1 MKAAFRNS
9 WAWVLLATVMFSTAP
24 ARAEADDAKAT
35 DKAVEKAAAALYEG
49 IRAETLPNGLRVFL
63 KPVPGATTVT
73 TMVAYKVGS
82 ADEELDQ
89 TGLSHYLE
97 HLMFKGT
104 DKIMPGDIDR
114 LTLRNGGANNAY
126 TTDDYTVYHF
136 DFAAEQW
143 EVPLKI
149 EADRMQNLRID
160 AKHEF
165 EQEKG
170 AVIAE
175 LNRNEDR
182 PWDLEEKAILPLL
195 FGAKGPYGH
204 PVIGERDHVRGATA
218 EIIKRHYDKWYH
230 PNNAVLVVCGGID
243 SDKVFAKIK
252 ELFGPIPKQEL
263 PVRKTAPEVV
273 RKAPVNHQFKSKFEV
288 ARMML
293 GFNSVK
299 TGDPDYYAL
308 EVAQGVLSGGKTSRL
323 YKKLIEGEEIATSAE
338 ASNSTGRYPGW
349 FGLYVELIQGKS
361 RDQAEKLCLA
371 ELKKLRDEPV
381 QEAELKRVKRGVI
394 SGLIFGR
401 ENVHALAD
409 SIATGVTNNDLEY
422 LKNYL
427 PRISAVTAADVQRVA
442 KKYFDPE
449 KRVVVW
455 SVPEPKKDDK
465 GGGGGDRGAAAKLRT
480 PHSALRTS
488 FQAAQPAAGGTPF
501 SLKSVQ
507 RVELPNGLVLL
518 LFENRRLPIF
528 VADVHI
534 NNVRLLEPEDK
545 QGVATLVG
553 RLLDEGTEKHKGP
566 EIAELIENVG
576 GALSMG
582 FGGSSVKV
590 LSGDRKLG
598 LSLLFE
604 CLTQPTFPQEAFNRH
619 RQQLLSEIADMDT
632 RPDDKASQM
641 FSRMIYGKHPYGR
654 HPLGQPKIIEKLTP
668 ADCKAIHRQLCVPNN
683 CVVAIVGDFDSKQ
696 VIEEVTQLTAN
707 WKKSPVPKPT
717 TPPPTFPDKFTEK
730 IITMP
735 DAEQLAFYMGHP
747 GIKRDNP
754 DYFKLLVMDYVLGT
768 GPGFTDRLS
777 ARLRDRQGLAYT
789 VSANISSSAG
799 EEPGTFACYIGTEAK
814 HFDKVKG
821 MFLEELNRIRD
832 TKPTDQEVEDAKKY
846 LLGSLPFRFTTNDR
860 IAGQLLSIERYKLGF
875 GYLDDFKKNVAA
887 VTPDDIQ
894 TVAKK
899 YIDPKRMVLVV
910 AGALDQSGRPV
921 LRLAPPK
928 N

>member
-1 MKAAFRNS
+1 
-9 WAWVLLATVMFSTAP
+9 V
-24 ARAEADDAKAT
+24 RA
-35 DKAVEKAAAALYEG
+35 
-49 IRAETLPNGLRVFL
+49 
-63 KPVPGATTVT
+63 
-73 TMVAYKVGS
+73 
-82 ADEELDQ
+82 
-89 TGLSHYLE
+89 
-97 HLMFKGT
+97 
-104 DKIMPGDIDR
+104 
-114 LTLRNGGANNAY
+114 
-126 TTDDYTVYHF
+126 
-136 DFAAEQW
+136 
-143 EVPLKI
+143 
-149 EADRMQNLRID
+149 
-160 AKHEF
+160 
-165 EQEKG
+165 
-170 AVIAE
+170 
-175 LNRNEDR
+175 
-182 PWDLEEKAILPLL
+182 
-195 FGAKGPYGH
+195 
-204 PVIGERDHVRGATA
+204 ATA

-230 PNNAVLVVCGGID
+230 PNNAVLVVCGGFD
-243 SDKVFAKIK
+243 ADKVFAKIK

-263 PVRKTAPEVV
+263 PARKTAPEVV

-288 ARMML
+288 PRMML

-299 TGDPDYYAL
+299 TGDPDFYAL

-323 YKKLIEGEEIATSAE
+323 YKKLIEGEEIATSAD

-361 RDQAEKLCLA
+361 RAEAEKLCLA
-371 ELKKLRDEPV
+371 EIKKLCDEPV
-381 QEAELKRVKRGVI
+381 QEAELKRVKRGII
-394 SGLIFGR
+394 SGAIFGR

-409 SIATGVTNNDLEY
+409 SIATGVTNNDLYY

-442 KKYFDPE
+442 KKYFDPQ

-455 SVPEPKKDDK
+455 SVPEAKKDDK
-465 GGGGGDRGAAAKLRT
+465 AGGGGERGAAPR
-480 PHSALRTS
+480 LRTS
-488 FQAAQPAAGGTPF
+488 FQAAQPAAAGGTPF
-501 SLKSVQ
+501 SLKSAQ

-518 LFENRRLPIF
+518 LFENRRLPIV
-528 VADVHI
+528 VADVHTA
-534 NNVRLLEPEDK
+534 NVRLLEPEDK

-553 RLLDEGTEKHKGP
+553 RLLDEGTEKHTGP

-590 LSGDRKLG
+590 LSADRKLG

-632 RPDDKASQM
+632 RPDDKASQL
-641 FSRMIYGKHPYGR
+641 FSKLIYGKHPYGR
-654 HPLGQPKIIEKLTP
+654 HPLGLPEMIAKLTP
-668 ADCKAIHRQLCVPNN
+668 EDCKAIHRRLCVPNN
-683 CVVAIVGDFDSKQ
+683 TVVAIVGDFDSKQ

-707 WKKSPVPKPT
+707 WKKAPVSKPMA
-717 TPPPTFPDKFTEK
+717 PPPAFPEKFAEK

-789 VSANISSSAG
+789 VSANISASAG
-799 EEPGTFACYIGTEAK
+799 EEPGTFTCYIGTEAK

-821 MFLEELNRIRD
+821 IFLEELNRIRD
-832 TKPTDQEVEDAKKY
+832 TKPTAQEVDDAKKY

-887 VTPDDIQ
+887 VTPEDIQ
-894 TVAKK
+894 AVAKK

-910 AGALDQSGRPV
+910 AGAIDQSGRPV

-928 N
+928 Q